1 MKIIWAGCVVLLPAL
16 GDIGFFLGDSGMK
29 TWLEFL
35 CLVKFF
41 IWIVFRGYLSCYDS
55 QVRLHTSFSRI
66 VCCHVTRVL
75 VVDFFMA
82 LIMGIMLWVLIGNI
96 HTH

>member
-1 MKIIWAGCVVLLPAL
+1 
-16 GDIGFFLGDSGMK
+16 MK

-55 QVRLHTSFSRI
+55 QVRLHAPFSRMC
-66 VCCHVTRVL
+66 VLSRHHRFL
-75 VVDFFMA
+75 VVGFFMA
-82 LIMGIMLWVLIGNI
+82 LVMGIMLRAFDWEYSHALMDLKSDE
-96 HTH
+96 